1 MKNSRSPPIGKSTVM
16 LKCLPVPTCP
26 VLSRHWQNITSMP
39 CNNCHLILRNS
50 DSWCFKLLPLIREFS
65 HLGKLENHR
74 LKKCVLGRDMTSS
87 SLASNSPLSMNQK
100 TCFEDSKPCLQPSPF
115 QNRFLRTN
123 KHGTVSPRK
132 VHGWVDICKKK
143 YGIHGWWSGSTL
155 YGTILQACH
164 FITFTLYWF
173 SISFLER
180 WCQLLSI
187 SSLWHVKWI
196 WIKLQLK
203 EQVHCSTRWRISYR
217 NQSKWW
223 FFNNRCFQ
231 ICHFSNHLG
240 LSTVNFGVVQ

>member
-16 LKCLPVPTCP
+16 LKCLPVPTCA
-26 VLSRHWQNITSMP
+26 VLPWHWQNITSMP
-39 CNNCHLILRNS
+39 CNNCHLIFAEL
-50 DSWCFKLLPLIREFS
+50 WFLMLQIATLYKGIVPPWKA
-65 HLGKLENHR
+65 GKSSTQ
-74 LKKCVLGRDMTSS
+74 KCVLGRDMTSS

-155 YGTILQACH
+155 YGNILQACH

-180 WCQLLSI
+180 WCQLPSN
-187 SSLWHVKWI
+187 SSQWHVKWI

-203 EQVHCSTRWRISYR
+203 EQVHCSTKWRISR
-217 NQSKWW
+217 
-223 FFNNRCFQ
+223 
-231 ICHFSNHLG
+231 
-240 LSTVNFGVVQ
+240 